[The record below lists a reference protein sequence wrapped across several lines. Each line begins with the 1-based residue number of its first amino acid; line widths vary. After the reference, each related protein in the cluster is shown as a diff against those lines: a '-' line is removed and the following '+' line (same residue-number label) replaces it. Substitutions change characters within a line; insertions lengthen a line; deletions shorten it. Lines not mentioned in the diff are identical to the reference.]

1 MRLSFKPL
9 ATAIALGSML
19 ALGACAETSTSQSTG
34 QYLDDTG
41 ITSKVKAKILQD
53 DQLKVLQIGVT
64 TYNGKVQ
71 LSGFVDNAATK
82 SRATQVVRSVEGVTS
97 VENDL
102 VVK

>member
-19 ALGACAETSTSQSTG
+19 ALGACAETASTQSTG
-34 QYLDDTG
+34 QYLDDTA

-82 SRATQVVRSVEGVTS
+82 ARATQVVRTVEGVTA

>member
-1 MRLSFKPL
+1 MRLSFKPFAAAL
-9 ATAIALGSML
+9 ALGSML
-19 ALGACAETSTSQSTG
+19 ALGACAETSNTQSTG
-34 QYLDDTG
+34 QYLDDTA

-53 DQLKVLQIGVT
+53 EQLKVLQIGVT

-82 SRATQVVRSVEGVTS
+82 ARATQVVRTVEGVTA